1 MITREDEFP
10 FKNNIDLKKFI
21 KNSYNKKLGWDRK
34 KNSFGYET
42 LLNRKTKF
50 TITKYGFRK
59 SRYKNQNST
68 ISVFGDSYAFCR
80 YVNDD
85 KTWESYLERKI
96 KKSVRNYGVGNFG
109 IDQSYLKFKQTK
121 LSKNTKLILFAF
133 VPETISRINSFWKH
147 YSEF

>member
-1 MITREDEFP
+1 M
-10 FKNNIDLKKFI
+10 
-21 KNSYNKKLGWDRK
+21 
-34 KNSFGYET
+34 
-42 LLNRKTKF
+42 NRKTKF

-147 YSEF
+147 YSEFGNKFGFKPIFIIRNGKLILLENPLKKVNNINQLKKKIY